1 MVFPRRSFGDYYGQI
16 IPYPDERTVVQN
28 VLNHQ
33 PATFRVDFANP
44 GIAPKLTLL
53 SLDGIEICTDTNYP
67 PPHSW
72 AKLSYKL
79 FTYTTG
85 SNNSPPPNVPNVP
98 ISLIPVKLD
107 TKPNPSVTPPFQTI
121 PSINSN
127 PFLTS
132 VLTVNSASA
141 EAPTNKFK
149 IPSRKTATA
158 AVKPAQPSSAVAAI
172 TTIDLQNICGKEG
185 NVIRGFVYGGVE
197 VARGQF
203 PWLTAIY
210 KKDTDALSFKCGGSL
225 ISRRTVI
232 SAAHCF
238 KRLNAEQIVSFFGRH
253 DLENYSED
261 GIISRDIQNLLIH
274 PDYVSDT
281 PNADLAL
288 LQIEAL
294 EKFTQHIQPICLWS
308 ESTEIS
314 LILGQ
319 TATVVGWGYEG
330 KSNQDIAPLP
340 KMVDMTVASNDD
352 CLRSSAAFQQ
362 IVTDNTICAGNRD
375 GTGPCMGDSGGGLMM
390 LRNGRWVLRGVVS
403 VGQSSRRRCNLYEY
417 VVYCDTAKYMTWLRQ
432 NFLD

>member
-1 MVFPRRSFGDYYGQI
+1 MLNISLHTLIFVSVILILLCSLAAQLSIPSIACPQYFQYVSDDFGYHGKITLPQVPVGTAEVRAHFSQRGLPTSDYYGQI

-53 SLDGIEICTDTNYP
+53 SLDGIEICTDTN
-67 PPHSW
+67 S
-72 AKLSYKL
+72 
-79 FTYTTG
+79 
-85 SNNSPPPNVPNVP
+85 
-98 ISLIPVKLD
+98 
-107 TKPNPSVTPPFQTI
+107 
-121 PSINSN
+121 
-127 PFLTS
+127 
-132 VLTVNSASA
+132 SA